1 MTILSNWREQYD
13 RMLRSRRRL
22 IERAMGQVMA
32 SPDEARDML
41 FHLFQDA
48 YHLKDW
54 IKNDST
60 AVTGDVEKFVKAHP
74 PLALCGDLCNGTKHY
89 KLTSTKTGDLTT
101 SFASQ
106 SVSVRPGVAVGR
118 ASVGGESSSAAA
130 ADPSEFGPRPALHS
144 WEVLSAERVYDALTL
159 ADEVVATWKS
169 WLEQERLLP

>member
-13 RMLRSRRRL
+13 RMLRSHGRL

-32 SPDEARDML
+32 SSDEARDML
-41 FHLFQDA
+41 FHFCQDA

-60 AVTGDVEKFVKAHP
+60 AETGDVEKFVKAHP

-106 SVSVRPGVAVGR
+106 RVSVRPGVLPWGVRQSVVSPAPRRRRIRRRSGLGQPSTRGR
-118 ASVGGESSSAAA
+118 
-130 ADPSEFGPRPALHS
+130 
-144 WEVLSAERVYDALTL
+144 Y
-159 ADEVVATWKS
+159 
-169 WLEQERLLP
+169 